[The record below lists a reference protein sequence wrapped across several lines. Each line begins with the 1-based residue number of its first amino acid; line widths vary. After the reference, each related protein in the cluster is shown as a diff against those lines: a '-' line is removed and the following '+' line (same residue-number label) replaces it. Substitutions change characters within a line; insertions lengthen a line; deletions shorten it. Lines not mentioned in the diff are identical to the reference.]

1 MVRIADISQGGNG
14 APSAQSTP
22 GSGGGGYQSRGL
34 HQAEIDEYSQ
44 LFHGR
49 KMSWSN
55 VRLDN
60 STGAGGRPF
69 TWKWPWSKQVTV
81 HLGGYYSPD
90 PILGASEAA
99 ATLAHELGHAVD
111 FAGGWFG
118 RGRGRSYDDKRLTI
132 TALAAFL
139 SAVRC
144 LSYLQLGADTEDTGF
159 QPPIAGSACDD

>member
-1 MVRIADISQGGNG
+1 
-14 APSAQSTP
+14 
-22 GSGGGGYQSRGL
+22 
-34 HQAEIDEYSQ
+34 
-44 LFHGR
+44 
-49 KMSWSN
+49 MSWSN

-60 STGAGGRPF
+60 GTGAGGRPF

-118 RGRGRSYDDKRLTI
+118 TAAGALKDQTLYTFGGNVYNPSLRGSLGVEGRATAYEWSYRLYYGNAPNPLPSNYPVT
-132 TALAAFL
+132 
-139 SAVRC
+139 SADQVR
-144 LSYLQLGADTEDTGF
+144 LYQMLY
-159 QPPIAGSACDD
+159 P